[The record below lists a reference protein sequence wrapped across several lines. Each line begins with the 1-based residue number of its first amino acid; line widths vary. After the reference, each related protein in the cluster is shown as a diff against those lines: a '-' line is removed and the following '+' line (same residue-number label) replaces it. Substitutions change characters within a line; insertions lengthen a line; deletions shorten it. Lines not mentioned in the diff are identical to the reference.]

1 MEYPATREEAKRTG
15 AKFYFTGKPC
25 TRGHVAPRKTKGCC
39 TECMREDWVTDNER
53 RKGLPKSEASKAAG
67 KRYYE
72 RNKDLVKAKAAA
84 RPTET
89 KNKFKRNHKVNNPE
103 YYRVLGNARR
113 RRHREATP
121 AWLTKEQR
129 EDIKQL
135 YTEAQKITKLT
146 GVRYEVDHIIPL
158 INDIVCGLHVPWNL
172 QVIPKTDNLKK
183 ANKIAC
189 EPVG

>member
-1 MEYPATREEAKRTG
+1 MEYPVTREEAKRTG

-25 TRGHVAPRKTKGCC
+25 TRGHVAPRKTKGNC
-39 TECMREDWVTDNER
+39 TECMKEDWAIANNK
-53 RKGLPKSEASKAAG
+53 RKELPKSEASKAAG

-84 RPTET
+84 RPNEE
-89 KNKFKRNHKVNNPE
+89 KRMHKGNYKRENPE
-103 YYRVLGNARR
+103 VYKVLCNARR

-121 AWLTKEQR
+121 TWLTTEQK

-135 YTEAQKITKLT
+135 YISAQKITKLT

-158 INDIVCGLHVPWNL
+158 VNENVCGLHVPWNL
-172 QVIPKTDNLKK
+172 QVIPKIDNLKK

-189 EPVG
+189 A

>member
-1 MEYPATREEAKRTG
+1 MEYPSTREEAKRTG

-25 TRGHVAPRKTKGCC
+25 TRGHVAPRKTKGNC
-39 TECMREDWVTDNER
+39 TECIKEDWVTDNER
-53 RKGLPKSEASKAAG
+53 RKALPKSEASKAAG

-84 RPTET
+84 RPNAE
-89 KNKFKRNHKVNNPE
+89 KHKHKRNHKKENLE
-103 YYRVLGNARR
+103 YYRVLCNARR

-121 AWLTKEQR
+121 AWLTSEQKQ
-129 EDIKQL
+129 DIKQL
-135 YTEAQKITKLT
+135 YIEAQKITKLT

-158 INDIVCGLHVPWNL
+158 INDSVCGLHVPWNL
-172 QVIPKTDNLKK
+172 QVIPKIDNLKK

-189 EPVG
+189 A

>member
-1 MEYPATREEAKRTG
+1 MEYPSTREEAKRTG

-25 TRGHVAPRKTKGCC
+25 TRGHVAPRKAKGCC
-39 TECMREDWVTDNER
+39 VECMKEDWATDNER
-53 RKGLPKSEASKAAG
+53 RKALPKSKASKDAG

-72 RNKDLVKAKAAA
+72 RNKDLVKAKAAS
-84 RPTET
+84 RPLEKQSAYKT
-89 KNKFKRNHKVNNPE
+89 KYKKENPE
-103 YYRVLGNARR
+103 VYRVLCNARR

-121 AWLTKEQR
+121 AWLTTEQK

-135 YTEAQKITKLT
+135 YIEAQKITKLT

-158 INDIVCGLHVPWNL
+158 INENVCGLHVPWNL
-172 QVIPKTDNLKK
+172 QVIPKIDNLKK

-189 EPVG
+189 A

>member
-1 MEYPATREEAKRTG
+1 MKIIKRFEAIALGLTH
-15 AKFYFTGKPC
+15 YFTGKPC

-53 RKGLPKSEASKAAG
+53 RKALPKSEASKAAG

-121 AWLTKEQR
+121 AWLSKEQK
-129 EDIKQL
+129 EAIKQL

-189 EPVG
+189 V